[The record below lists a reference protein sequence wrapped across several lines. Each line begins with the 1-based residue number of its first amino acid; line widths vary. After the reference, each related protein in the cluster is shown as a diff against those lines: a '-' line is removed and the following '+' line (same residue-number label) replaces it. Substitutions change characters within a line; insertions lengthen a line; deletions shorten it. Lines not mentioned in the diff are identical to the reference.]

1 MIPTGTPGNYLP
13 DIKRYV
19 RPIDGFKAPDIADPL
34 KPGERPQP
42 FETPEKPVFTR
53 PIQAKVEEDL
63 LLALADPHAS
73 LIDVANDFE
82 IALEALAVWMQR
94 PDIAARL
101 EAIAS
106 ASVTRAVFVAK
117 SFLPAAARSAGRI
130 LALHQINRR
139 NNPKSIAR
147 DTNNDRR
154 FDKTA
159 LHAGNLLLKISQFG
173 NPKKSAKRILPPD
186 PGSPDKPSSPTTPPP
201 TNAAPPQ
208 RE

>member
-53 PIQAKVEEDL
+53 PIKAKVEEDL

-101 EAIAS
+101 ETIAS
-106 ASVTRAVFVAK
+106 ASATRAVFVAK

-159 LHAGNLLLKISQFG
+159 LHAGNLLLKIANLG
-173 NPKKSAKRILPPD
+173 NPKKSAKRIQTPD
-186 PGSPDKPSSPTTPPP
+186 PASTNNPSSPTPPP
-201 TNAAPPQ
+201 TNVAPPQ